1 MAAPVDPALL
11 RLVPPVRSL
20 IVRTGIFQAL
30 STVLV
35 LARGILIGSVA
46 ATVITR
52 TALEPGAWPAGTWL
66 KEPSIW
72 WMLIAL
78 FAVVVV
84 HAAVAGL
91 AQREQSRAVGASVD
105 KLREATVTALSHRDP
120 RVVEEESGR
129 WRHILGRGMEDFR
142 PYLSQFL
149 PALIAACISTP
160 AALATVAYFDWVSG
174 IFALVTLPL
183 IPAFM
188 ILIGTLTAQ
197 HTRRRLE
204 VTAGLGQQL
213 ADLVGGAPTLRALR
227 TAETPKQYVSL
238 LGKRHTAATLGVLR
252 LAFLSSFALEFIAT
266 LSVALVAV
274 SIGLRLVAGDI
285 ELLPALVV
293 LIIVPEVFTP
303 VRTIGTSF
311 HAAADGMESAK
322 AALDLIAQ
330 PVQVAGSYRH
340 LSKSGKVSVHNLS
353 IDGREGTRPKD
364 LSLQAEPGQVVV
376 LAGPNGSG
384 KSSVLLALLGQ
395 LPDSAVGGYVEIPD
409 QVSYLPATPALI
421 TGTVENN
428 LELWAAPASQ
438 LAHASAE
445 IPVGVPASRQISSSG
460 SGLSAGQRER
470 LGIVRALACP
480 ARCYLLDEPT
490 AHLSPALVDGVLA
503 ALRSRADAGA
513 TVVLASHDPRVLE
526 VADRVY
532 RLEGAE
538 NEPK

>member
-1 MAAPVDPALL
+1 M
-11 RLVPPVRSL
+11 
-20 IVRTGIFQAL
+20 
-30 STVLV
+30 
-35 LARGILIGSVA
+35 
-46 ATVITR
+46 
-52 TALEPGAWPAGTWL
+52 
-66 KEPSIW
+66 
-72 WMLIAL
+72 
-78 FAVVVV
+78 
-84 HAAVAGL
+84 
-91 AQREQSRAVGASVD
+91 
-105 KLREATVTALSHRDP
+105 
-120 RVVEEESGR
+120 
-129 WRHILGRGMEDFR
+129 
-142 PYLSQFL
+142 
-149 PALIAACISTP
+149 
-160 AALATVAYFDWVSG
+160 
-174 IFALVTLPL
+174 
-183 IPAFM
+183 
-188 ILIGTLTAQ
+188 
-197 HTRRRLE
+197 
-204 VTAGLGQQL
+204 
-213 ADLVGGAPTLRALR
+213 
-227 TAETPKQYVSL
+227 
-238 LGKRHTAATLGVLR
+238 LR

-293 LIIVPEVFTP
+293 LIIVPEVFNP

-428 LELWAAPASQ
+428 LELWAAQ

-445 IPVGVPASRQISSSG
+445 IPVGCRQAAKFHRPAAGYQLASASG
-460 SGLSAGQRER
+460 S
-470 LGIVRALACP
+470 
-480 ARCYLLDEPT
+480 
-490 AHLSPALVDGVLA
+490 
-503 ALRSRADAGA
+503 
-513 TVVLASHDPRVLE
+513 ASFAP
-526 VADRVY
+526 
-532 RLEGAE
+532 
-538 NEPK
+538 